1 MSDKLVTILLSVLVL
16 GPVAGIGGAIAGSQ
30 SQYPSWAKAQEDY
43 KLSVQRWHKACKK
56 ANIEYTC
63 KLQEL
68 KETADKFNRSYKK

>member
-16 GPVAGIGGAIAGSQ
+16 GPVAGIGGAFAGSQ
-30 SQYPSWAKAQEDY
+30 SQYHSWARAQEDY
-43 KLSVQRWHKACKK
+43 KLSVQMWHKACKK

-68 KETADKFNRSYKK
+68 NEAAERFNKSYKK